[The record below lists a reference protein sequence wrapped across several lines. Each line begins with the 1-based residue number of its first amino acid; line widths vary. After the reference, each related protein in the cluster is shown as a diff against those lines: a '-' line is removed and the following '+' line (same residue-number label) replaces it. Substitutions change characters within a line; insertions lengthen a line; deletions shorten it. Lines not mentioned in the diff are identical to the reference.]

1 MCDRIK
7 ELLRKRRPEEEKTPL
22 NSDSRMNWLNT
33 ISFCVFGTFTF
44 FTQELILIASED
56 ILSGRHLP
64 TATVLVCYVTPLMIT
79 KIVSPW
85 FVQKITYVAK
95 TSFITLCM
103 IIGLSL
109 IVFVEDIKVKLA
121 AIALNAIAAGASEV
135 IFLGLTSFYP
145 QICISAFV
153 AGTGMSS
160 LISPLYYTGKRN
172 VPVKEIAFL
181 LLRYIYAFY
190 IISLPFQCL

>member
-7 ELLRKRRPEEEKTPL
+7 ELLRKRGSEAEKTPVG
-22 NSDSRMNWLNT
+22 SHSKINWLNT
-33 ISFCVFGTFTF
+33 VSFCVFGTFTF
-44 FTQELILIASED
+44 FNQELILIASED

-79 KIVSPW
+79 KIVCPW
-85 FVQKITYVAK
+85 FVQRITYLAK
-95 TSFITLCM
+95 ASFITLCM
-103 IIGLSL
+103 ITGLSL

-135 IFLGLTSFYP
+135 IFLSLTSFYP
-145 QICISAFV
+145 QISISAFV

-160 LISPLYYTGKRN
+160 LISPLYYTGKLT
-172 VPVKEIAFL
+172 IAH
-181 LLRYIYAFY
+181 
-190 IISLPFQCL
+190 

>member
-1 MCDRIK
+1 MG
-7 ELLRKRRPEEEKTPL
+7 
-22 NSDSRMNWLNT
+22 SDSKMNWLNT
-33 ISFCVFGTFTF
+33 VSFCVFGTFTF
-44 FTQELILIASED
+44 FNQELILIASED

-79 KIVSPW
+79 KIVCPW
-85 FVQKITYVAK
+85 FVQRITYVAK
-95 TSFITLCM
+95 ASFITLCM
-103 IIGLSL
+103 ITGLSL

-135 IFLGLTSFYP
+135 IFLSLTSFYP

-160 LISPLYYTGKRN
+160 LISPLYYTGK
-172 VPVKEIAFL
+172 PTIAH
-181 LLRYIYAFY
+181 
-190 IISLPFQCL
+190 